1 MRNGTSG
8 QWTKSVGGGGVMA
21 SLDLSQFTGLLGL
34 IISEVLLALDSDPQF
49 THLCTHYATVL
60 WMIELQWILPCLSS
74 SLNNTPQMCLE
85 NTSVHPPPPAFCIQS
100 SQIIPLSYQEAL
112 QETRLNSLLKSLT
125 LTNYIAKNY
134 YTPQQSSQ
142 RCAIRKLSCKE
153 KTPNL
158 WQAVSHSPLTL
169 LGTEWP
175 SHLWDQIFSCEAY
188 TGHIYPSLTSQQ
200 VGTKVLLPKVIHPRP
215 GQIKRILSYLCQCPF
230 LYQLIP
236 NSRSHI

>member
-1 MRNGTSG
+1 MNKVS
-8 QWTKSVGGGGVMA
+8 WGGRGVMA
-21 SLDLSQFTGLLGL
+21 SLDLSQFSGLLGL
-34 IISEVLLALDSDPQF
+34 IISKVHLALDSDPQF
-49 THLCTHYATVL
+49 IHLCTHYATVL
-60 WMIELQWILPCLSS
+60 WMIELEWILPCLSS
-74 SLNNTPQMCLE
+74 SLNNTPRCAMRPCLSIPP
-85 NTSVHPPPPAFCIQS
+85 THPHPPPAICIQS

-175 SHLWDQIFSCEAY
+175 SHLWDQTFSCEAY
-188 TGHIYPSLTSQQ
+188 PGHIYPSLTSQQ
-200 VGTKVLLPKVIHPRP
+200 VETKILLPKGIHPRP
-215 GQIKRILSYLCQCPF
+215 GQIKHILSYLCQCHF